1 MTETVYCVQLVKD
14 IEVVLDQDSN
24 CRVLVL
30 F

>member
-1 MTETVYCVQLVKD
+1 MTETVYFVQLVKD

-24 CRVLVL
+24 YRVLVL